1 MGVTNPGRAL
11 GRFLLLSTSPKLSTL
26 SGIPP
31 LSTKLFRLAS
41 FLALFVGLNLFFL
54 TGALA
59 WFLQN
64 YKSRSVRV
72 RRGVYQG
79 SVLGHVLFF
88 LSLMICLL
96 LCLLPSAPSASV
108 SFRQPSAV
116 LVMLTM
122 WPFGPPPPTAVE
134 ATQGLIQ
141 LERWSEY
148 WCLLVNPRK
157 CEAAFFSVDL
167 YQANLQPH
175 VLSFYSRLGFNPI
188 LIFLG
193 QLRPLSF
200 LF

>member
-72 RRGVYQG
+72 RRGVYQE

-88 LSLMICLL
+88 LIINDLPAS
-96 LCLLPSAPSASV
+96 LPSSV
-108 SFRQPSAV
+108 SCSRYADDVAIWSSSSYCGGSYTRSDSTRA
-116 LVMLTM
+116 LV
-122 WPFGPPPPTAVE
+122 
-134 ATQGLIQ
+134 
-141 LERWSEY
+141 
-148 WCLLVNPRK
+148 
-157 CEAAFFSVDL
+157 
-167 YQANLQPH
+167 
-175 VLSFYSRLGFNPI
+175 
-188 LIFLG
+188 
-193 QLRPLSF
+193 
-200 LF
+200 